1 MSNVRTTLG
10 SLLSVFDKGGSAIA
24 GAFNSGIDGL
34 DMLNARIASAKKMQ
48 TIEIQNDEMVRQEE
62 LELSLTEKFVELAE
76 RADVLQATKPE
87 MVQRAL
93 QRINQLRGLPV
104 GEETT
109 NAQQPKAKQQ

>member
-48 TIEIQNDEMVRQEE
+48 AIEIQNDEMVRQEE

-104 GEETT
+104 EEETT

>member
-1 MSNVRTTLG
+1 MSNVRTTLS
-10 SLLSVFDKGGSAIA
+10 SLLAVLDRGGSAIA
-24 GAFNSGIDGL
+24 GLADSGIDGL
-34 DMLNARIASAKKMQ
+34 SMLNARIASAKKMQ
-48 TIEIQNDEMVRQEE
+48 SIEIQNDEMVRQEE

-104 GEETT
+104 QEETT
-109 NAQQPKAKQQ
+109 NAQQPETQQ